1 MTSLSDRLKS
11 RGIFVVIVYC
21 IGITGVSLPASLLSL
36 RATLTRSAKNADYE
50 ICRLFHS
57 VEHSAW
63 RQPDQPVGG
72 RPPSALFCLLLL
84 GFGRILEHPPH
95 QCVPQLFAVLS
106 LLRFYPRSHLLTR
119 VAFTVAWIANNS
131 PNESQ
136 RAVSQRDPVFPFF
149 RWARFPFGPKILTPL
164 RRV

>member
-21 IGITGVSLPASLLSL
+21 IGITGVSFPASLLSL
-36 RATLTRSAKNADYE
+36 KATLTRSAKNADCE
-50 ICRLFHS
+50 ICRLFLS

-72 RPPSALFCLLLL
+72 RPPSALLCLLLR
-84 GFGRILEHPPH
+84 GVGRVFEHTPH
-95 QCVPQLFAVLS
+95 QCVPLRFAVRS

-149 RWARFPFGPKILTPL
+149 SLGAFPF
-164 RRV
+164 RS

>member
-21 IGITGVSLPASLLSL
+21 IGITGVSFPASLLSL

-84 GFGRILEHPPH
+84 GVGRIFEHPPH
-95 QCVPQLFAVLS
+95 QCVPLLFAVLS

-119 VAFTVAWIANNS
+119 LCSQWPGSQTTVRTNRS
-131 PNESQ
+131 VRSVSVTRSSLFFVGRVSLF
-136 RAVSQRDPVFPFF
+136 RA
-149 RWARFPFGPKILTPL
+149 
-164 RRV
+164 

>member
-21 IGITGVSLPASLLSL
+21 IGITGVSFPASLLSL
-36 RATLTRSAKNADYE
+36 KATLTRSAKNADCE
-50 ICRLFHS
+50 ICRLFLS

-72 RPPSALFCLLLL
+72 RPPSALLCLLLL
-84 GFGRILEHPPH
+84 GVGR
-95 QCVPQLFAVLS
+95 VFAVLS

-119 VAFTVAWIANNS
+119 VAFTVAWIASNS
-131 PNESQ
+131 PNETQ

-149 RWARFPFGPKILTPL
+149 SLGAFPF
-164 RRV
+164 RS